1 MNFFN
6 ISSDRDLR
14 FFYLT
19 VERKFCFK
27 MKEIFK
33 KNLIIHHKIDI
44 YRFNSLVQMINEL
57 PM

>member
-14 FFYLT
+14 FFYFT

-33 KNLIIHHKIDI
+33 IKSN
-44 YRFNSLVQMINEL
+44 NSSQN
-57 PM
+57 